1 MAAYAAV
8 DAAVEE
14 VLCSWLD
21 AALALF
27 LPQLAAPTQ
36 RTTDELRAAGESEA
50 APVDLVDDDDEMLEH
65 ACLTLS
71 ACVRCRSARL
81 ADRAAAVALPLLCAD
96 GLKVHEADAG
106 KAALTLAG
114 ELFGARSAA
123 AERLLVH
130 DGYGAALTLALL
142 NGAGGALPSFV
153 HDAVGTA
160 LRALYTARPDAA
172 ATWVHG
178 AAASAQFSHPRVT
191 GPAASAVEPTGGA
204 ASLRTNYATVLGY
217 LAQHGAWDHF
227 QTVLTRGVAVSG
239 AEEQEA

>member
-1 MAAYAAV
+1 MARCRPRPLPPAARRA
-8 DAAVEE
+8 D
-14 VLCSWLD
+14 
-21 AALALF
+21 
-27 LPQLAAPTQ
+27 T

-130 DGYGAALTLALL
+130 DGYGAAAHTRAAERRRRRAALL
-142 NGAGGALPSFV
+142 RARRRRY
-153 HDAVGTA
+153 T

-239 AEEQEA
+239 AEEQEL